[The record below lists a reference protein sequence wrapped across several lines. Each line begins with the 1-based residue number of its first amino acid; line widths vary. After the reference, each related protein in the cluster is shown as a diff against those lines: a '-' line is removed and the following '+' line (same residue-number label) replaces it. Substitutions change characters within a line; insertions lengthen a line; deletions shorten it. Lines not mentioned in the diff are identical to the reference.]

1 MILDAMSM
9 PPMPPRALALD
20 PDLLR
25 AFVLIAEGGSFTR
38 AADRLGRTQS
48 AVSMQIRRLEELLG
62 QPLLVRTP
70 RGVQPTPQGAWLL
83 DRARDLLALND
94 QIIGN
99 FRAPP
104 MVGTVR
110 LGTPDDYALN
120 WLPTILAR
128 FAEAHP
134 AVELDVTCLNSD
146 VLVDK
151 FRDGQL
157 DLTLVSE
164 GQEPPGVQAQRN
176 WRGPLRWV
184 GSPTHGLH
192 RRDPLPLALS
202 RPNENPARPD
212 HACAWRT
219 ATLDALQAA
228 GRPAR
233 VTYNSATQ
241 TGCFTVAL
249 AGLALTVSTPTTLPL
264 GLAWMG
270 EAEGL
275 PHLPDMGIL
284 LLRQPAARGVPA
296 VDALAEH
303 ITEGFLRASDGSLAV
318 PGTIA
323 A

>member
-1 MILDAMSM
+1 MAPL
-9 PPMPPRALALD
+9 PPALD

-25 AFVLIAEGGSFTR
+25 AFVLIAEGRSFTR
-38 AADRLGRTQS
+38 AADRVGRTQS
-48 AVSMQIRRLEELLG
+48 AVSMQIRRLEQMLG
-62 QPLLVRTP
+62 QTLLVRTSK
-70 RGVQPTPQGAWLL
+70 GVQPTPQGAWLL

-94 QIIGN
+94 EIITN

-104 MVGTVR
+104 MVGSVR

-120 WLPTILAR
+120 WLPGILAR

-146 VLVDK
+146 VLVEQ
-151 FRDGQL
+151 FRQGQL

-164 GQEPPGVQAQRN
+164 GQEPPGVAAQRI

-184 GSPTHGLH
+184 GSATHGLH

-202 RPNENPARPD
+202 RPSMNPTRPEF
-212 HACAWRT
+212 ACAWRE
-219 ATLDALQAA
+219 AALASLRAA
-228 GRPAR
+228 GRDCR

-249 AGLALTVSTPTTLPL
+249 AGLAITVSTPTTLPV
-264 GLAWMG
+264 GLAWLG
-270 EAEGL
+270 EAEAL
-275 PHLPDMGIL
+275 PPLPDMGIL
-284 LLRQPAARGVPA
+284 LLRHESALGVPA
-296 VDALAEH
+296 VDTLAAH
-303 ITEGFLRASDGSLAV
+303 IQEGFRRAAESPV
-318 PGTIA
+318 VMA

>member
-1 MILDAMSM
+1 MAVDVLPMIAL
-9 PPMPPRALALD
+9 PPGLD

-38 AADRLGRTQS
+38 AAERVGRTQS
-48 AVSMQIRRLEELLG
+48 AVSMQIRRLEEMLG
-62 QPLLVRTP
+62 HTLLVRTSK
-70 RGVQPTPQGAWLL
+70 GVQPTPQGMWLL
-83 DRARDLLALND
+83 ERARSLLAVND
-94 QIIGN
+94 EIIAN

-104 MVGTVR
+104 MIGTVR

-120 WLPTILAR
+120 WLPAILAR

-146 VLVDK
+146 ALA
-151 FRDGQL
+151 GQFQEGRL
-157 DLTLVSE
+157 DLTLISE
-164 GQEPPGVQAQRN
+164 GQEPRGVPAERI

-184 GSPTHGLH
+184 GSATHPLH

-202 RPNENPARPD
+202 RPDN
-212 HACAWRT
+212 ACTWR
-219 ATLDALQAA
+219 AAALGALRQM
-228 GRPAR
+228 GRAAR

-249 AGLALTVSTPTTLPL
+249 AGLALTVSTPCTLPQ
-264 GLAWMG
+264 GLAWLG

-275 PHLPDMGIL
+275 PPLPDMGIL
-284 LLRQPAARGVPA
+284 LLRHEASLGVPA
-296 VDALAEH
+296 ADALAAH
-303 ITEGFLRASDGSLAV
+303 IAEGFRRASG
-318 PGTIA
+318 PGMAMA

>member
-1 MILDAMSM
+1 MLAL
-9 PPMPPRALALD
+9 PPGLD

-38 AADRLGRTQS
+38 AADRVGRTQS
-48 AVSMQIRRLEELLG
+48 AVSMQMRRLEEVLG
-62 QPLLVRTP
+62 QPLLTRTP
-70 RGVQPTPQGAWLL
+70 KGVQTTPQGAWLL
-83 DRARDLLALND
+83 ERARGLLALND
-94 QIIGN
+94 QIVAN

-120 WLPTILAR
+120 WLPSILAR

-146 VLVDK
+146 ALAE
-151 FRDGQL
+151 RLRNGRL
-157 DLTLVSE
+157 DMTLMTE
-164 GQEPPGVQAQRN
+164 GHAVPGWPTRRI

-184 GSPTHGLH
+184 GSPRHGLH

-202 RPNENPARPD
+202 LPD
-212 HACAWRT
+212 TGCPWRD
-219 ATLDALQAA
+219 ATLSALRHA
-228 GRPAR
+228 GRVGR
-233 VTYNSATQ
+233 VTYNSAMQ

-249 AGLALTVSTPTTLPL
+249 AGLALTVSTPTTLPE
-264 GLAWMG
+264 GLAWLG

-275 PHLPDMGIL
+275 PALPEMGIL
-284 LLRQPAARGVPA
+284 LLRDDSSIGVPA
-296 VDALAEH
+296 ADALANA
-303 ITEGFLRASDGSLAV
+303 IADGFGRANGAM
-318 PGTIA
+318 PHA

>member
-1 MILDAMSM
+1 MA
-9 PPMPPRALALD
+9 PMAPRALALD

-48 AVSMQIRRLEELLG
+48 AVSMQIRRLEDLLG
-62 QPLLVRTP
+62 QPLLVRTH
-70 RGVQPTPQGAWLL
+70 RGVQTTPQGGWLL
-83 DRARDLLALND
+83 ERARDLLLLND
-94 QIIGN
+94 EIIGN

-104 MVGTVR
+104 MVGNVR

-120 WLPTILAR
+120 WLPNILAR

-164 GQEPPGVQAQRN
+164 GQEPPGVQAQRI

-212 HACAWRT
+212 HACAWRS
-219 ATLDALQAA
+219 AALEALQEA

-275 PHLPDMGIL
+275 PPLPDMGIL

-303 ITEGFLRASDGSLAV
+303 ITEGFRRATDGNLALT
-318 PGTIA
+318 GTIA